1 MWPQVGT
8 VFQPLMTYEQPP
20 TYFQTGKVTGCF
32 QEIVE
37 AYGVGRYREANPSP
51 FTVVTFPFLFA
62 VMFGD
67 MGHGI
72 LMLLFALW
80 MVLNEKKMLKQQ
92 LNEILGMMFA
102 GAPAPQHARATHR
115 TCGTLRECAHSMYK
129 CTNNAKL
136 HLAGDCM
143 QCALL

>member
-1 MWPQVGT
+1 MHTQVTDMHLFFMCQVGT

-20 TYFQTGKVTGCF
+20 TYFATDKVTGCF
-32 QEIVE
+32 QEIVD
-37 AYGVGRYREANPSP
+37 AYGMGRYREANPMP

-67 MGHGI
+67 MGHGF

-92 LNEILGMMFA
+92 LDEILGMMFA
-102 GAPAPQHARATHR
+102 GVRQASQ
-115 TCGTLRECAHSMYK
+115 LMIHSCRVCCCY
-129 CTNNAKL
+129 A
-136 HLAGDCM
+136 AG
-143 QCALL
+143 LFLK